1 MTDVDD
7 NVEVGRTDVGVE
19 ATVILGDSCTVVKPV
34 VKGTE
39 VAIAE
44 VVFDT
49 DEAVTDRVGVPA
61 GGVEVAGTLP
71 VTFLTAFCTSASIL
85 SISLFLF

>member
-7 NVEVGRTDVGVE
+7 NVEVNRTDVGVE
-19 ATVILGDSCTVVKPV
+19 ATVIAGDACAVVTTDI
-34 VKGTE
+34 KGTE

-44 VVFDT
+44 VVFDA
-49 DEAVTDRVGVPA
+49 DEAVTASVGVPA
-61 GGVEVAGTLP
+61 GGVEVTAALP
-71 VTFLTAFCTSASIL
+71 VTFLTVFCISTPIL